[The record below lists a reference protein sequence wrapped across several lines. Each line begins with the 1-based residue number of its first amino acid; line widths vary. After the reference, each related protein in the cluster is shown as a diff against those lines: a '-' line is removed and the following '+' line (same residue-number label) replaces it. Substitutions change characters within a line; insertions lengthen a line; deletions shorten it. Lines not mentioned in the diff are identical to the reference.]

1 MVLLLMLLL
10 VPGFL
15 LKGTNSG
22 CGCSGRSESCGEM
35 RSWIRVVMTVV
46 LMMMVVMMVMRRSER
61 TTDDAV
67 LLKMAVLVIPAG
79 R

>member
-22 CGCSGRSESCGEM
+22 CGCSGRSESCSEM

-61 TTDDAV
+61 TAAAV